1 MGTDWPVMP
10 TIRQQS
16 RQPQGESVIGT
27 FYRCRVWEA
36 LLEESCDHSAA
47 ALAILALSP
56 ASYSQNATKAVLD
69 IQVWVTTET
78 LHEGPYSLQGN

>member
-1 MGTDWPVMP
+1 MP
-10 TIRQQS
+10 LRMPAAWYWSIQTVPPPELSTAAVSGRLYSKNLVITI
-16 RQPQGESVIGT
+16 
-27 FYRCRVWEA
+27 
-36 LLEESCDHSAA
+36 AA